1 MKKYLVYADTSVFG
15 GCFDED
21 FSQESKKFF
30 KMVLNGDFKLLIS
43 PLLIAEI
50 TEAPQNVKNLLFN
63 LHPDMIEY
71 IEFTNEIAELRDKY
85 LSEKVLTNKSKS
97 DAEHIAYA
105 TLSNADFVVSW
116 NFKHIV
122 HFKKISGFNS
132 VNIKNS
138 YKMINIYSPK
148 EVI

>member
-30 KMVLNGDFKLLIS
+30 KMVLNGDFKLVIS

-50 TEAPQNVKNLLFN
+50 TEAPQNVKNLLYD

-71 IEFTNEIAELRDKY
+71 IEFTDEIAELRDKY

-105 TLSNADFVVSW
+105 TLSNADFIVSW

-122 HFKKISGFNS
+122 HLKKYPDLIPL
-132 VNIKNS
+132 I
-138 YKMINIYSPK
+138 
-148 EVI
+148 